1 MHCPREHGVF
11 LEWSHCLTQVRSN
24 SVTSN
29 MSPQVQGDVLG
40 YDGVMGRATD
50 ANGFLSLAQGM
61 KGLFFLKI
69 AKNKQ
74 TTE

>member
-1 MHCPREHGVF
+1 
-11 LEWSHCLTQVRSN
+11 
-24 SVTSN
+24 
-29 MSPQVQGDVLG
+29 MSPQVLGDVLG
-40 YDGVMGRATD
+40 YNGVMGRATD